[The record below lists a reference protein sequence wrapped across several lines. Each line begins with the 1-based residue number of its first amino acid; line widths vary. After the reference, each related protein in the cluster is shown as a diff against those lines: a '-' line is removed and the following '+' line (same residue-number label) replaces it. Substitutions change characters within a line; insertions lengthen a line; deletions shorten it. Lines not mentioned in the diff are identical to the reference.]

1 MLSGR
6 LAIPAGPRLAPLLG
20 GLREALLAAGVA
32 VVATAAAVTLGP
44 DALVL
49 PFAAVAAYLL
59 VRNPPVLLA
68 LFVFVPYFEAAPGV
82 SSIPFDPTVGL
93 AVLVVI
99 VVARRLLS
107 GEGVLMPPTPLL
119 VPLLLIGFAILV
131 GLLWSG
137 DPAYGQEKALKY
149 FTVTLLAALAPFA
162 LLTNKRDLMRFLYT
176 IAIGAVVVAVLTPI
190 TDPTVAEG
198 IATEYD
204 TKGRYSFGGQIFP
217 ARFLCTGALI
227 LFLLPGITRSR
238 WAFLAPLAAVGVTIV
253 ATGYGARGPIA
264 AFVATLAAVALILAV
279 RSARALVAVVV
290 AVVVGAAV
298 IPFVTV
304 PNSAS
309 ERIGEAAR
317 DPVST
322 LRGDTRWIL
331 YNQAIEL
338 IEGHPVFGAG
348 TGTFGAYVSIVS
360 PPRQRLLYP
369 HNIFLEVWA
378 ELGIVPLL
386 AYMLAIGGGGW
397 VLMRRLAATDDRPE
411 RNLLTL
417 VFGLL
422 VFNFL
427 VTQVSGDINDNRTL
441 LLAAS
446 LAWLLGRYGLRAPE
460 AV

>member
-1 MLSGR
+1 LI
-6 LAIPAGPRLAPLLG
+6 AT
-20 GLREALLAAGVA
+20 GVA
-32 VVATAAAVTLGP
+32 ILATGLAVTLGP
-44 DALVL
+44 AALAL
-49 PFAAVAAYLL
+49 PIAAAAGYALM
-59 VRNPPVLLA
+59 RHPPVLLA

-82 SSIPFDPTVGL
+82 SAIPFDPTAGL
-93 AVLVVI
+93 ALLVVI
-99 VVARRLLS
+99 ALAHRLLA
-107 GEGVLMPPTPLL
+107 GDAFRMPPAPFL
-119 VPLLLIGFAILV
+119 VPLLVIGAAVLL

-137 DPAYGQEKALKY
+137 APEYGQEKAVKY
-149 FTVTLLAALAPFA
+149 FTVTLMAALAPFV
-162 LLTNKRDLMRFLYT
+162 LLTTERDLRRFLYA
-176 IAIGAVVVAVLTPI
+176 IAAGALVVAALTPV
-190 TDPTVAEG
+190 TEPTVAEG

-204 TKGRYSFGGQIFP
+204 TQGRYSFGGQIFP
-217 ARFLCTGALI
+217 ARFLCTGALV
-227 LFLLPGITRSR
+227 LFLLPGLTRSR
-238 WAFLAPLAAVGVTIV
+238 WALLAPPAAIGVTLI

-264 AFVATLAAVALILAV
+264 AFLATLVAVALISAV
-279 RSARALVAVVV
+279 RSARSLAAVVA
-290 AVVVGAAV
+290 AVVIGAAV
-298 IPFVTV
+298 LPFVTV
-304 PNSAS
+304 PSSAS
-309 ERIGEAAR
+309 ERLSEAAR

-338 IEGHPVFGAG
+338 IERAPVFGSG

-369 HNIFLEVWA
+369 HNIFLELWA

-386 AYMLAIGGGGW
+386 AYMVAIGGGGW
-397 VLMRRLAATDDRPE
+397 VLMRRLAATDDRHE

-427 VTQVSGDINDNRTL
+427 VTQVSGDLNDNRTL

-446 LAWLLGRYGLRAPE
+446 LAWLLGRYGLGQRE

>member
-6 LAIPAGPRLAPLLG
+6 LVMPAEPRLAPVLG
-20 GLREALLAAGVA
+20 GLREVLLAAGVA
-32 VVATAAAVTLGP
+32 IVATAATVALGP
-44 DALVL
+44 EALVL
-49 PFAAVAAYLL
+49 PVAAVAAYVLM
-59 VRNPPVLLA
+59 RHPPVLLA

-99 VVARRLLS
+99 ALARRVAS
-107 GEGVLMPPTPLL
+107 GEGLRMPPAPLL
-119 VPLLLIGFAILV
+119 VPLLLIGVAILL

-137 DPAYGQEKALKY
+137 APEYGQEKTVKY

-162 LLTNKRDLMRFLYT
+162 LLTTERDLFKFLYT
-176 IAIGAVVVAVLTPI
+176 IAAGAVVVAALTLV
-190 TDPTVAEG
+190 TEPTVAEG

-204 TKGRYSFGGQIFP
+204 TQGRYSFGGQIFP

-227 LFLLPGITRSR
+227 LFLLPGLTRSR
-238 WAFLAPLAAVGVTIV
+238 WALLAPLAAIGVTIV
-253 ATGYGARGPIA
+253 ASGYGARGPMA
-264 AFVATLAAVALILAV
+264 AFFATLVAVALISAV
-279 RSARALVAVVV
+279 RSGRALATVVV

-298 IPFVTV
+298 LPFVTV
-304 PNSAS
+304 PDSAS
-309 ERIGEAAR
+309 ERLSEAAR

-338 IEGHPVFGAG
+338 IEGHTVFGAG

-378 ELGIVPLL
+378 ELGILPLL
-386 AYMLAIGGGGW
+386 AYMLAVGGGAW
-397 VLMRRLAATDDRPE
+397 VLMRRLAATDDRHE

-417 VFGLL
+417 AFGLL

-446 LAWLLGRYGLRAPE
+446 LAWLLGRYGLGTRE

>member
-6 LAIPAGPRLAPLLG
+6 LVMPAEPRLAHVLG
-20 GLREALLAAGVA
+20 GLRELLLAAGVA
-32 VVATAAAVTLGP
+32 IVATAATVALGP
-44 DALVL
+44 EALVL
-49 PFAAVAAYLL
+49 PVAAVAAYVLM
-59 VRNPPVLLA
+59 RHPPVLLA

-99 VVARRLLS
+99 ALARRVAS
-107 GEGVLMPPTPLL
+107 GEGLRMPPAPLL
-119 VPLLLIGFAILV
+119 VPLLLIGVAILL

-137 DPAYGQEKALKY
+137 APEYGQEKTVKY

-162 LLTNKRDLMRFLYT
+162 LLTTERDLFKFLYT
-176 IAIGAVVVAVLTPI
+176 IAAGAVVVAALTPV
-190 TDPTVAEG
+190 TEPTVAEG

-204 TKGRYSFGGQIFP
+204 TQGRYSFGGQIFP

-227 LFLLPGITRSR
+227 LFLLPGLTRSR
-238 WAFLAPLAAVGVTIV
+238 WALLAPLAAIGVTIV
-253 ATGYGARGPIA
+253 ASGYGARGPMA
-264 AFVATLAAVALILAV
+264 AFFATLVAVALISAV
-279 RSARALVAVVV
+279 RSGRALATVVV

-298 IPFVTV
+298 LPFVTV
-304 PNSAS
+304 PDSAS
-309 ERIGEAAR
+309 ERLSEAAR

-338 IEGHPVFGAG
+338 IEGHTVFGAG

-378 ELGIVPLL
+378 ELGILPLL
-386 AYMLAIGGGGW
+386 AYMLAVGGGAW
-397 VLMRRLAATDDRPE
+397 VLMRRLAATDDRHE

-417 VFGLL
+417 AFGLL

-446 LAWLLGRYGLRAPE
+446 LAWLLGRYGLGTRE

>member
-6 LAIPAGPRLAPLLG
+6 LVTPAGSRLVPLLG
-20 GLREALLAAGVA
+20 GLREAFVAAGVA
-32 VVATAAAVTLGP
+32 IVATAFAVTLGP
-44 DALVL
+44 AALAL
-49 PFAAVAAYLL
+49 PVAAAAGYVLL
-59 VRNPPVLLA
+59 RHPPVLLA

-82 SSIPFDPTVGL
+82 SSIPFDPTAGL
-93 AVLVVI
+93 AVLVVAVLAHR
-99 VVARRLLS
+99 VVVGDGLR
-107 GEGVLMPPTPLL
+107 MPPAPLL
-119 VPLLLIGFAILV
+119 LPLLLIGVAILL

-137 DPAYGQEKALKY
+137 APEYGQEKALKY

-162 LLTNKRDLMRFLYT
+162 LLTTERDLLKFLYT
-176 IAIGAVVVAVLTPI
+176 IAAGAVVVAGLTLV
-190 TDPTVAEG
+190 TEPTVAEG

-204 TKGRYSFGGQIFP
+204 TQGRYSFGGQIFP

-227 LFLLPGITRSR
+227 LFLLPGLMRSR
-238 WAFLAPLAAVGVTIV
+238 WALLAPLAAVGVTIV
-253 ATGYGARGPIA
+253 ASGYGARGPMA
-264 AFVATLAAVALILAV
+264 AFFATLVAVALILAV
-279 RSARALVAVVV
+279 RSSRALVAVVA
-290 AVVVGAAV
+290 AVVIGAAV
-298 IPFVTV
+298 LPFVTV

-309 ERIGEAAR
+309 ERLSEAAR

-338 IEGHPVFGAG
+338 IEGHTVFGAG

-369 HNIFLEVWA
+369 HNIFLEVWS
-378 ELGIVPLL
+378 ELGILPLL
-386 AYMLAIGGGGW
+386 AYILAVGGGGW
-397 VLMRRLAATDDRPE
+397 VLMRRLAATDDRHE

-417 VFGLL
+417 AFGLL

-446 LAWLLGRYGLRAPE
+446 LAWLLGRYGLGTRE
-460 AV
+460 TV

>member
-6 LAIPAGPRLAPLLG
+6 LVMPAEPRLAPVLG
-20 GLREALLAAGVA
+20 GLRELLLAAGVA
-32 VVATAAAVTLGP
+32 IVATAATVALGP
-44 DALVL
+44 EALVL
-49 PFAAVAAYLL
+49 PVAAVAAYVLM
-59 VRNPPVLLA
+59 RHPPVLLA

-99 VVARRLLS
+99 ALARRVAS
-107 GEGVLMPPTPLL
+107 GEGLRMPPAPLL
-119 VPLLLIGFAILV
+119 VPLLLIGVAILL

-137 DPAYGQEKALKY
+137 APEYGQEKTVKY

-162 LLTNKRDLMRFLYT
+162 LLTTERDLFKFLYT
-176 IAIGAVVVAVLTPI
+176 IAAGAVVVAALTLV
-190 TDPTVAEG
+190 TEPTVAEG

-204 TKGRYSFGGQIFP
+204 TQGRYSFGGQIFP

-227 LFLLPGITRSR
+227 LFLLPGLTRSR
-238 WAFLAPLAAVGVTIV
+238 WALLAPLAAIGVTIV
-253 ATGYGARGPIA
+253 ASGYGARGPMA
-264 AFVATLAAVALILAV
+264 AFFATLVAVALISAV
-279 RSARALVAVVV
+279 RSGRALATVVV

-298 IPFVTV
+298 LPFVTV
-304 PNSAS
+304 PDSAS
-309 ERIGEAAR
+309 ERLSEAAR

-338 IEGHPVFGAG
+338 IEGHTVFGAG

-378 ELGIVPLL
+378 ELGILPLL
-386 AYMLAIGGGGW
+386 AYMLAVGGGAW
-397 VLMRRLAATDDRPE
+397 VLMRRLAATDDRHE

-417 VFGLL
+417 AFGLL

-446 LAWLLGRYGLRAPE
+446 LAWLLGRYGLGTRE

>member
-1 MLSGR
+1 MSGR
-6 LAIPAGPRLAPLLG
+6 LATSAGPRLPPLAG
-20 GLREALLAAGVA
+20 GLRGLVIAAGVA
-32 VVATAAAVTLGP
+32 IVATALTVALGP
-44 DALVL
+44 LALVL
-49 PFAAVAAYLL
+49 PVAAVAAYVL
-59 VRNPPVLLA
+59 VLNPPVLLA

-93 AVLVVI
+93 AVLVV
-99 VVARRLLS
+99 VAVARRLLS

-119 VPLLLIGFAILV
+119 VPLLVIGVAILL

-137 DPAYGQEKALKY
+137 NLDYGEDKALKY

-162 LLTNKRDLMRFLYT
+162 LLTTKRDLLVFLYT
-176 IAIGAVVVAVLTPI
+176 IAVGAIVVAVLTPI
-190 TDPTVAEG
+190 TEPTVAEG

-227 LFLLPGITRSR
+227 LFLLPGIWRSR
-238 WAFLAPLAAVGVTIV
+238 WALLGPVAAVGVTIV

-264 AFVATLAAVALILAV
+264 AFFATLVAVALILAL

-298 IPFVTV
+298 LPFVTV
-304 PNSAS
+304 PTSAS
-309 ERIGEAAR
+309 ERIGEAAQ

-338 IEGHPVFGAG
+338 IEGNPVFGSG
-348 TGTFGAYVSIVS
+348 TGTFAAYVSVVS

-386 AYMLAIGGGGW
+386 AFMVAIGGGGW
-397 VLMRRLAATDDRPE
+397 VLMRRLAAADDRRE

-417 VFGLL
+417 AFGLL

-427 VTQVSGDINDNRTL
+427 VTQVSGDLNDNRTL

-446 LAWLLGRYGLRAPE
+446 LAWLLGAYGLREPE
-460 AV
+460 AG

>member
-6 LAIPAGPRLAPLLG
+6 LVMPAEPRLAPLLG
-20 GLREALLAAGVA
+20 GLREVLLAAGVA
-32 VVATAAAVTLGP
+32 IVATAATVALGP
-44 DALVL
+44 EALVL
-49 PFAAVAAYLL
+49 PVAAVAAYVLM
-59 VRNPPVLLA
+59 RHPPVLLA

-99 VVARRLLS
+99 ALARRVAS
-107 GEGVLMPPTPLL
+107 GEGLRMPPAPLL
-119 VPLLLIGFAILV
+119 VPLLLIGVAILL

-137 DPAYGQEKALKY
+137 APEYGQEKTVKY

-162 LLTNKRDLMRFLYT
+162 LLTTERDLFKFLYT
-176 IAIGAVVVAVLTPI
+176 IAAGAVVVAALTLV
-190 TDPTVAEG
+190 TEPTVAEG

-204 TKGRYSFGGQIFP
+204 TQGRYSFGGQIFP

-227 LFLLPGITRSR
+227 LFLLPGLTRSR
-238 WAFLAPLAAVGVTIV
+238 WALLAPLAAIGVTIV
-253 ATGYGARGPIA
+253 ASGYGARGPMA
-264 AFVATLAAVALILAV
+264 AFFATLVAVALISAV
-279 RSARALVAVVV
+279 RSGRALATVVV

-298 IPFVTV
+298 LPFVTV
-304 PNSAS
+304 PDSAS
-309 ERIGEAAR
+309 ERLSEAAR

-338 IEGHPVFGAG
+338 IEGHTVFGAG

-378 ELGIVPLL
+378 ELGILPLL
-386 AYMLAIGGGGW
+386 AYMLAVGGGAW
-397 VLMRRLAATDDRPE
+397 VLMRRLAATDDRHE

-417 VFGLL
+417 AFGLL

-446 LAWLLGRYGLRAPE
+446 LAWLLGRYGLGTRE